1 MSKRTATAALLAASF
16 MWGSSFVASKICI
29 NHGMLQFEIVFYRFL
44 LGTVLLGFLFRK
56 YLMAPTRRAIETG
69 VVLGI
74 ITCFGFTMEMFGL
87 TLTQATKAAF
97 LTSTNLVL
105 LPLMYCLWKRMWPS
119 RYTVGATV
127 LAMTGVGF
135 LSLTDG
141 FGSIALGDVLLL
153 GAAVSYA
160 AGSMAIVCMG
170 ERESGIQIT
179 FFQFATTALGMGV
192 ATLFQGTTGVRAPA
206 AMAASLYLAIFPTA
220 VCYLIKNI
228 AIKHIHPVHCTLILS
243 VECIFCALISAVL
256 LRDVLTLKMLFGA
269 VLIVGGILLEIL
281 RPGQKLKEEAPCTTN

>member
-29 NHGMLQFEIVFYRFL
+29 NHGMLQFEIVFYRFF
-44 LGTVLLGFLFRK
+44 LGTILLGFLFRK
-56 YLMAPTRRAIETG
+56 YLRTPTRRAIETG

-87 TLTQATKAAF
+87 TLTQTTKAAF

-105 LPLMYCLWKRMWPS
+105 LPLMYCLWKRMWPT

-141 FGSIALGDVLLL
+141 FGRIAVGDVLLL

-170 ERESGIQIT
+170 SGSPAFKSP
-179 FFQFATTALGMGV
+179 FFNLPPRRWAWGWPRCSRGRPVSGPRRPWRPACIWPSSPRRCAISLKTSPLSTSTRCA
-192 ATLFQGTTGVRAPA
+192 VR
-206 AMAASLYLAIFPTA
+206 
-220 VCYLIKNI
+220 
-228 AIKHIHPVHCTLILS
+228 
-243 VECIFCALISAVL
+243 
-256 LRDVLTLKMLFGA
+256 
-269 VLIVGGILLEIL
+269 
-281 RPGQKLKEEAPCTTN
+281 